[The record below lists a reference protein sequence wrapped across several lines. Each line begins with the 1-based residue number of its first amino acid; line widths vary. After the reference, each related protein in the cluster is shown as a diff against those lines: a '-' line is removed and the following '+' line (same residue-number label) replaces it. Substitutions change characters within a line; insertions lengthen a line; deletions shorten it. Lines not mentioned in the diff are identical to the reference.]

1 MRSRRNSGS
10 TSTGICSSTRR
21 RFDDAFCSSPRR
33 LAFCSSTR
41 RRDDDATTTR
51 RLDARRWRW
60 TTSTDRQLSHGL
72 GASELGR
79 LPGLDS
85 PGARASKRGYVPL
98 EGYWQDTC
106 PCLPRLS
113 LAERSWWAGKSQ
125 DVRRNKHAP
134 QDDHSYAAP
143 LGLRVLRWQ
152 FPMAIR
158 REQDH
163 RRGEKRGRTGALF
176 CDSAGSFHSG
186 LRSLR
191 GRTTDS

>member
-143 LGLRVLRWQ
+143 LGLRVL
-152 FPMAIR
+152 PVAISHGDPPGARPPER
-158 REQDH
+158 REERKDRRTLLRFSWFIPFWFTKSARAHH
-163 RRGEKRGRTGALF
+163 R
-176 CDSAGSFHSG
+176 
-186 LRSLR
+186 
-191 GRTTDS
+191 